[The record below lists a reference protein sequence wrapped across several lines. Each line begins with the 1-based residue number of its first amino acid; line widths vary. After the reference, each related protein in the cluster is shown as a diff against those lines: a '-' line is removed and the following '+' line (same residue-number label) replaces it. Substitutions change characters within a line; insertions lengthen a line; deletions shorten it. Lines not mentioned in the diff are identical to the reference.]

1 MEEHWTE
8 AQYEAALAQLE
19 ALTDK
24 VAIPVHSPIIN
35 KTLTNS
41 PTQLTALRTTIPA
54 ITSPLTRPAITK
66 PAAFAG
72 LKKAAI
78 GAVTGV
84 QDLRREWESDG
95 MQALLKR
102 TKESYEKDG
111 DLKLAKEVPAWGW
124 LKERDGEDGEEVK
137 GQQQEVKKEDGVGG

>member
-1 MEEHWTE
+1 MEEQWTE

-19 ALTDK
+19 ALADK
-24 VAIPVHSPIIN
+24 
-35 KTLTNS
+35 
-41 PTQLTALRTTIPA
+41 LTALRTTIPA
-54 ITSPLTRPAITK
+54 IISPLTRPATTK

-95 MQALLKR
+95 MQELLKR
-102 TKESYEKDG
+102 AKESYEKDEQLG
-111 DLKLAKEVPAWGW
+111 PAREVPAWGW
-124 LKERDGEDGEEVK
+124 VKENGEDDGQMQ
-137 GQQQEVKKEDGVGG
+137 GQQREVKKEDGVGG